1 MYMYLHLYMYMYMYE
16 NLQKKEAQDIF
27 LTMYCRVMKL
37 KFVRMEVYTNMHVHG
52 CILKKK
58 PDQKL
63 KMQKQWP
70 DFCDQ

>member
-1 MYMYLHLYMYMYMYE
+1 MYMYMYE

-58 PDQKL
+58 TRSKVENAKTVARFL
-63 KMQKQWP
+63 
-70 DFCDQ
+70 